1 MKTVVIATG
10 NAHKAEEFNRLAEAF
25 SLSEVRFV
33 SAKDA
38 LPDGMPRVVEDAGTF
53 VGNAR
58 LKARALRE
66 RVPAEFFV
74 LADDSGLCVD
84 ALGGAPGV
92 ETAYYAG
99 PSATAAENR
108 AKLLAALEGVP
119 EEKRGA
125 HFVCLLLLIAPDGS
139 ERVFEG
145 KCEGVIARA
154 EAGTGGFGYDPVFAP
169 HGFSATFAELG
180 AEEKDRLSHRGN
192 AFARLTAFFGAGT
205 DAA

>member
-1 MKTVVIATG
+1 MKVVAATG
-10 NAHKAEEFNRLAEAF
+10 NAHKLREMRAIFPAWEI
-25 SLSEVRFV
+25 LSEGQAGFTGEVEETGETF
-33 SAKDA
+33 AENA
-38 LPDGMPRVVEDAGTF
+38 L
-53 VGNAR
+53 
-58 LKARALRE
+58 LKARAVSRATGL
-66 RVPAEFFV
+66 PA

-119 EEKRGA
+119 AEKRGA

-145 KCEGVIARA
+145 KCEGVITRA

-192 AFARLTAFFGAGT
+192 AFARLAAFFGTGA